1 MSNLTMS
8 FLHFKHDNIA
18 LRVPSQ
24 VTGLSLSKTMSSG
37 FPGLRVTWTTPQS
50 ELPITRYNVQYKTS
64 RDISW
69 GSEYTIS
76 GSPPLTSIILRR
88 LDASTEYN
96 VRVRA
101 VSADGDGMWSVVL
114 TERTYGSE
122 FFIFIVIDVEVM
134 VLIVTVKLYTLG
146 SHYQITPPHY
156 QMTLQKSK
164 PSVSILIH
172 KT

>member
-1 MSNLTMS
+1 MSLGS
-8 FLHFKHDNIA
+8 PA
-18 LRVPSQ
+18 
-24 VTGLSLSKTMSSG
+24 
-37 FPGLRVTWTTPQS
+37 LRVTWTAPQS
-50 ELPITRYNVQYKTS
+50 ELPITRYKVQYKTS

-122 FFIFIVIDVEVM
+122 FFIFIVIDD
-134 VLIVTVKLYTLG
+134 
-146 SHYQITPPHY
+146 
-156 QMTLQKSK
+156 
-164 PSVSILIH
+164 
-172 KT
+172 